1 MCQNRTALRG
11 YGLMFVPQT
20 FSPGDLGAIGFL
32 ILLEGLLSADNALV
46 LAIMVKHLPDKL
58 QKKALLYGLGGAFVF
73 RFLAIIFATFIL
85 NLWWLQLIGA
95 AYLMCLP
102 IKHFLNKSSSSDH
115 SANPIKQRGFW
126 QTVIAVELTD
136 IAFAVDS
143 VLAAVGTVSAKDK
156 VWVVYL
162 GAILGIILLRFAAG
176 VFIGVLRRFPDLEHL
191 AFLLV
196 GWVAVKLF
204 LFSGHSYEKW
214 WETNQSWPHIP
225 FAIPEMPTA
234 VFWGVMLLL
243 IVGGTLYALRHRAPD
258 PLESETDAASPE
270 ETVAEVMDEG
280 LMPQEEKDGE
290 KA

>member
-1 MCQNRTALRG
+1 
-11 YGLMFVPQT
+11 MFVPQT

-85 NLWWLQLIGA
+85 NLWWLQLVGA
-95 AYLMCLP
+95 AYLLWLP
-102 IKHFLNKSSSSDH
+102 IKHFIHKAGEH
-115 SANPIKQRGFW
+115 SAKPLKQRGFW

-176 VFIGVLRRFPDLEHL
+176 VFIGVLRKYPDLEHL

-204 LFSGHSYEKW
+204 LFAGHSYEKW
-214 WETNQSWPHIP
+214 WETNQHWPHIP

-234 VFWGVMLLL
+234 VFWGVMTVL

-258 PLESETDAASPE
+258 PLESEPGAEPME
-270 ETVAEVMDEG
+270 ETVQDAMDEA
-280 LMPQEEKDGE
+280 LVPHEDKDGE

>member
-1 MCQNRTALRG
+1 LCQNRTALRG
-11 YGLMFVPQT
+11 DGLMFVPQT
-20 FSPGDLGAIGFL
+20 FSVGDLGAIGFL

-46 LAIMVKHLPDKL
+46 LAIMVKHLADKL

-85 NLWWLQLIGA
+85 NLWWLQLVGA
-95 AYLMCLP
+95 AYLLWLP
-102 IKHFLNKSSSSDH
+102 IKHFLNKAGEHSANFLNKAGEH
-115 SANPIKQRGFW
+115 SANPIKSRGFW

-176 VFIGVLRRFPDLEHL
+176 VFIGVLRKFPDLEHL

-204 LFSGHSYEKW
+204 LFWPSSSSSLRATVTKNGGRPTSTGRTSPLPFPKFLL
-214 WETNQSWPHIP
+214 QS
-225 FAIPEMPTA
+225 FGA
-234 VFWGVMLLL
+234 
-243 IVGGTLYALRHRAPD
+243 
-258 PLESETDAASPE
+258 
-270 ETVAEVMDEG
+270 
-280 LMPQEEKDGE
+280 
-290 KA
+290 

>member
-1 MCQNRTALRG
+1 
-11 YGLMFVPQT
+11 MFVPQT

-85 NLWWLQLIGA
+85 NLWWLQLVGA
-95 AYLMCLP
+95 AYLLWLP
-102 IKHFLNKSSSSDH
+102 IKHFIHKAGEA
-115 SANPIKQRGFW
+115 SAKPLKQRGFW

-176 VFIGVLRRFPDLEHL
+176 VFIGVLRKYPDLEHL

-204 LFSGHSYEKW
+204 LFAGHSYEKW
-214 WETNQSWPHIP
+214 WETNQHWPHIP

-234 VFWGVMLLL
+234 VFWGVMTVL

-258 PLESETDAASPE
+258 PLEPEPGEEPIE
-270 ETVAEVMDEG
+270 ETVQEVMDEQ
-280 LMPQEEKDGE
+280 LVPQQDKDGE

>member
-11 YGLMFVPQT
+11 DGLMFVPQT
-20 FSPGDLGAIGFL
+20 FSVGDLGAIGFL

-46 LAIMVKHLPDKL
+46 LAIMVKHLPEKL

-95 AYLMCLP
+95 AYLLWLP
-102 IKHFLNKSSSSDH
+102 IKHFLNKAGEH

-143 VLAAVGTVSAKDK
+143 VLAAVGTVNAKDK

-176 VFIGVLRRFPDLEHL
+176 VFIGVLRKFPDLEHL

-204 LFSGHSYEKW
+204 LFAGHSYERW

-234 VFWGVMLLL
+234 VFWGVMTVL

-258 PLESETDAASPE
+258 PLESETDAASPG

-280 LMPQEEKDGE
+280 LMPQEDKDGE